1 MTTTTSNLTFSSM
14 YKMKTTTVI
23 ARKNKKWS
31 TNKTVIQVAY
41 MAENK
46 EYTMHR
52 DTKDITTIW
61 HSYPLYRGKTEKCE
75 EQRMMRM
82 VTEMVKL
89 ANFAKWENKTLKA
102 ELDKKESELL

>member
-1 MTTTTSNLTFSSM
+1 MTSNLTFSSELT
-14 YKMKTTTVI
+14 YKMKTTTVLT
-23 ARKNKKWS
+23 RKNKKYPL
-31 TNKTVIQVAY
+31 NKTVIQVAY
-41 MAENK
+41 MAEDK
-46 EYTMHR
+46 AYTMHKQ
-52 DTKDITTIW
+52 TKDITPIW